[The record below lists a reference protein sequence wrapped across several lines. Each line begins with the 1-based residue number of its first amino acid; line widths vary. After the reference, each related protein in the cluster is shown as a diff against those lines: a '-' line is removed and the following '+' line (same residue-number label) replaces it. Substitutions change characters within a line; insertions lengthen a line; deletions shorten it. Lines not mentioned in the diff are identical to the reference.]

1 VTADHDLDRAI
12 GLLGPLEGRIM
23 RAVWT
28 GQAGEAFVVRDVQ
41 ALMPELAYTT
51 VMTTLHRLAA
61 KGLLG
66 ARAEPGLRAHEYR
79 VAQSPAAYLAAAS
92 DREAAE
98 VVARYGEAAQ
108 MTVTQCLTAAT
119 TVVLG
124 ASVLAMTAR
133 AAWLGTAAARA
144 VAALPRARPPD
155 VLAGAARR
163 AGIRRIRCLAG
174 SGCTAFCAGLLR
186 PRVYATA
193 AVAALAPAELDA
205 VLAHE
210 AAHARRRDPLRRL
223 LARAAADAMFWLPL
237 VRWWSGRQAEG
248 AELSADQAAVG
259 YAGRQAVASALLAAV
274 AGHSGGGAA
283 RVAQLLG
290 DELPARRPAPALVI
304 LSVAG
309 LIAAVWLTMCLGQA
323 ALAWAGLP

>member
-1 VTADHDLDRAI
+1 VTAGQLAVRARRHPVAVAVAG
-12 GLLGPLEGRIM
+12 GLI
-23 RAVWT
+23 
-28 GQAGEAFVVRDVQ
+28 
-41 ALMPELAYTT
+41 
-51 VMTTLHRLAA
+51 
-61 KGLLG
+61 
-66 ARAEPGLRAHEYR
+66 
-79 VAQSPAAYLAAAS
+79 VAQAAYSAS
-92 DREAAE
+92 M
-98 VVARYGEAAQ
+98 VGCPQ

-193 AVAALAPAELDA
+193 AVAGLAPAELDA

-223 LARAAADAMFWLPL
+223 LARAAADTMFWLPL

-248 AELSADQAAVG
+248 AELRADQAALG
-259 YAGRQAVASALLAAV
+259 YAGRRAVASALLAAGE
-274 AGHSGGGAA
+274 AGAPAAAAGYGGVTAA

-290 DELPARRPAPALVI
+290 DDLPARRPAPALVI

-309 LIAAVWLTMCLGQA
+309 MIAAVWLTMCLGQT